1 MRSWQRRAGAF
12 FLAVAAVVLYQ
23 AIAVL
28 HVLEAGQPGSG
39 FMPLALGLLLAVLSA
54 ALILTARGPD
64 PARVPFWERRSW
76 REPLLAIAMIAVF
89 IVVFDEVGAI
99 TSVAI
104 LVAGWLRLVGRK
116 SIPVAVG
123 TGVLTAAV
131 VYVVFVHLLRTPF
144 PRGVLI

>member
-1 MRSWQRRAGAF
+1 
-12 FLAVAAVVLYQ
+12 
-23 AIAVL
+23 
-28 HVLEAGQPGSG
+28 
-39 FMPLALGLLLAVLSA
+39 
-54 ALILTARGPD
+54 
-64 PARVPFWERRSW
+64 
-76 REPLLAIAMIAVF
+76 MIAVF